1 MGQTLLLA
9 LCGLFFACIIGLIV
23 GLMSVVKSRVCHFVS
38 RVFVDLIR
46 GVPMIVLAYFV
57 YFGMPYLFNTILG
70 IGGAA
75 TTKVVDFRRQRMKSS
90 FNAKDL
96 VTYLRD
102 VDVYIEK
109 RRQLLEEAYGK

>member
-1 MGQTLLLA
+1 
-9 LCGLFFACIIGLIV
+9 
-23 GLMSVVKSRVCHFVS
+23 
-38 RVFVDLIR
+38 
-46 GVPMIVLAYFV
+46 
-57 YFGMPYLFNTILG
+57 
-70 IGGAA
+70 
-75 TTKVVDFRRQRMKSS
+75 MKSS